1 MSTSFAQ
8 HHTNRADTI
17 VPTPLALDNAFD
29 VACLFKLEEAG
40 LFNVFE
46 LTFSEWRLRCR
57 IRNRRAPT
65 VATAL

>member
-8 HHTNRADTI
+8 HHTTIVPTPI

-40 LFNVFE
+40 LFNILE
-46 LTFSEWRLRCR
+46 LTFSE
-57 IRNRRAPT
+57 
-65 VATAL
+65 

>member
-40 LFNVFE
+40 LFNVLE
-46 LTFSEWRLRCR
+46 LTFSE
-57 IRNRRAPT
+57 
-65 VATAL
+65 